1 MCRRFE
7 DYDGFFRLPG
17 QQCVRTPLT
26 YLSTKWLYQ
35 MCLDGNDIQLVSKTK
50 KVLTE
55 LKDIVA
61 DIRISDINAGS
72 IIQVLHAV
80 NEVRYLY

>member
-1 MCRRFE
+1 
-7 DYDGFFRLPG
+7 
-17 QQCVRTPLT
+17 
-26 YLSTKWLYQ
+26 